1 MDFKTYIQEAKKQEQ
16 QPEKHVA
23 VVSGRYNPPTIGHE
37 HLFNKAAEVAKEK
50 GAELHVVASHSDA
63 TNVKR
68 GTKPAIK
75 NPLPLN
81 KKLEYLKKVVPKGT
95 KVYGTSP
102 QSPTILHTLANLH
115 KQGYT
120 HVTLVSDGPR
130 TEEYKKL
137 IPKYNGVEDK
147 HGMYNFKKIE
157 FSSAGDRDPDAEG
170 IEGVSATKA
179 KQHAVAGNHEEFK
192 RMLPAALHPHA
203 YEIADQIR
211 RSSLKEDYENPYR
224 FDDGTPEGTKYM
236 KKMTPGENKKEQP
249 MAIKYKLK
257 ESKLPVLLMTKE
269 QLEEKMGIKFISES
283 TLSNLK
289 IKSEKSNISFEII
302 KEIYKRGVDSHIE
315 EASNITP
322 HQLGMARV
330 NSYLMKGKS
339 FNELDSDLREQ
350 EKQDEELTLSE
361 EDMDK
366 IVNDLTWEDI
376 VDLYPESDL
385 VEDDEEELNEVLTAQ
400 GRIKKRQSFAR
411 FKGRRGV
418 AKGIKLRRASDN
430 ATLQRRARLAAR
442 RAIYK
447 RFLKGRDKSQMSAS
461 EKAQIEAQVARLK
474 IIQNTLAQ
482 RLVPKIRSIEQKRIA
497 SYRTKKR

>member
-1 MDFKTYIQEAKKQEQ
+1 MDFKTYISEKKEEQ
-16 QPEKHVA
+16 PKDKHA
-23 VVSGRYNPPTIGHE
+23 VLWWGRSNPITKGHE
-37 HLFNKAAEVAKEK
+37 AGFNKTIETAREVGGDA
-50 GAELHVVASHSDA
+50 HIITSHSQGKKD
-63 TNVKR
+63 
-68 GTKPAIK
+68 
-75 NPLPLN
+75 PLPQN
-81 KKLEYLKKVVPKGT
+81 KKIEYIKKVVGKAA
-95 KVYGTSP
+95 KVSGSSSSSP
-102 QSPTILHTLANLH
+102 SIFHHASNLH
-115 KQGYT
+115 KQGYNLLT
-120 HVTLVSDGPR
+120 MVAGSDR
-130 TEEYKKL
+130 ANEYKKQ
-137 IPKYNGVEDK
+137 IQKYNGKEGK
-147 HGMYNFKKIE
+147 HGFYKFKKINVV
-157 FSSAGDRDPDAEG
+157 SAGERDPDAEDGLSG
-170 IEGVSATKA
+170 ISGTKA
-179 KQHAVAGNHEEFK
+179 REAAMAGNHEEFK
-192 RMLPAALHPHA
+192 RMLPDALHPHA
-203 YEIADQIR
+203 YEIANHIR
-211 RSSLKEDYENPYR
+211 SNLKEEKDS
-224 FDDGTPEGTKYM
+224 
-236 KKMTPGENKKEQP
+236 
-249 MAIKYKLK
+249 MAIQYKLK
-257 ESKLPVLLMTKE
+257 EAKLPVLLMTKE

-366 IVNDLTWEDI
+366 IVHDLTWEDI

>member
-1 MDFKTYIQEAKKQEQ
+1 MDFKTYISEKKEEQ
-16 QPEKHVA
+16 PKDKHA
-23 VVSGRYNPPTIGHE
+23 VLWWGRSNPITKGHE
-37 HLFNKAAEVAKEK
+37 AGFNKTIETAREVGGDA
-50 GAELHVVASHSDA
+50 HIITSHSQGKKD
-63 TNVKR
+63 
-68 GTKPAIK
+68 
-75 NPLPLN
+75 PLPQN
-81 KKLEYLKKVVPKGT
+81 KKIEYIKKVVGKSA
-95 KVYGTSP
+95 KVSGSSSSSP
-102 QSPTILHTLANLH
+102 SIFHHASNLF
-115 KQGYT
+115 KQGYNLLT
-120 HVTLVSDGPR
+120 MVAGSDR
-130 TEEYKKL
+130 ADEYKKQ
-137 IPKYNGVEDK
+137 IQKYNGKEGK
-147 HGMYNFKKIE
+147 HGFYKFKKINVV
-157 FSSAGDRDPDAEG
+157 SAGERDPDAEDGLSG
-170 IEGVSATKA
+170 ISGTKA
-179 KQHAVAGNHEEFK
+179 REAAMAGNHEEFK
-192 RMLPAALHPHA
+192 RMLPDALHPHA
-203 YEIADQIR
+203 YEIANHIR
-211 RSSLKEDYENPYR
+211 SNLKEDYENPYR

-249 MAIKYKLK
+249 MVIKYKVK

-283 TLSNLK
+283 TLANLK
-289 IKSEKSNISFEII
+289 IKSEKSNIPFDVI
-302 KEIYKRGVDSHIE
+302 KEIYQRGVDSHIE

-350 EKQDEELTLSE
+350 EKQDEELTLTE
-361 EDMDK
+361 EDMEK
-366 IVNDLTWEDI
+366 IVDDLTWEDI

-385 VEDDEEELNEVLTAQ
+385 VEDEEELNEVLTAQ

-418 AKGIKLRRASDN
+418 AKNIKLRRASDN

-474 IIQNTLAQ
+474 MIQTTLAQ